1 MIKTKDEYINSLEK
15 AIKSKEEDNQNSTN
29 ELIKCKQLIREQEKI
44 IKRQYT
50 IHEAEKKDLNH
61 YIQHLQSILSQQQ
74 ETLKKYNQEHSDIKK
89 KSVFR
94 NIQFAQIN

>member
-50 IHEAEKKDLNH
+50 IHEAEKKRLESL
-61 YIQHLQSILSQQQ
+61 YS
-74 ETLKKYNQEHSDIKK
+74 T
-89 KSVFR
+89 
-94 NIQFAQIN
+94 FAKHFISATGNLEKI

>member
-50 IHEAEKKDLNH
+50 IHEAEKKK
-61 YIQHLQSILSQQQ
+61 
-74 ETLKKYNQEHSDIKK
+74 T
-89 KSVFR
+89 
-94 NIQFAQIN
+94 